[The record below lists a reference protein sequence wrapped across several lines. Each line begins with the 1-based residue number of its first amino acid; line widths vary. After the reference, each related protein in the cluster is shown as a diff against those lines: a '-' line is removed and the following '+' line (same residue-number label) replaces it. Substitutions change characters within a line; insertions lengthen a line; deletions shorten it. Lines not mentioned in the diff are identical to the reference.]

1 MTAQGWRK
9 RQIENVI
16 IKSDINRYL
25 YAMMGSPQLVDGWWH
40 SENKAF
46 DMQTPNEVYQT
57 GAEGRLSVYQYVVG
71 CSDGYW

>member
-25 YAMMGSPQLVDGWWH
+25 YAMMGSPQLVDGWWD
-40 SENKAF
+40 SPNKAF
-46 DMQTPNEVYQT
+46 DLKTPDEVYQT
-57 GAEGRLSVYQYVVG
+57 GAEGRLRVYQYVLG

>member
-25 YAMMGSPQLVDGWWH
+25 FAMMGSPQLVDGWWD
-40 SENKAF
+40 SPNKAF
-46 DMQTPNEVYQT
+46 DMKTPDEIYQVD
-57 GAEGRLSVYQYVVG
+57 AEGRKRVYQYVLG

>member
-40 SENKAF
+40 SRNKAF
-46 DMQTPNEVYQT
+46 DMKTPDEIYQVD
-57 GAEGRLSVYQYVVG
+57 AEGRKRVYQYVLG

>member
-25 YAMMGSPQLVDGWWH
+25 YAMMGSPQLVDGWWD
-40 SENKAF
+40 SPNKAF
-46 DMQTPNEVYQT
+46 DMKTPDEIYQVD
-57 GAEGRLSVYQYVVG
+57 AEGRKRVYQYVLG